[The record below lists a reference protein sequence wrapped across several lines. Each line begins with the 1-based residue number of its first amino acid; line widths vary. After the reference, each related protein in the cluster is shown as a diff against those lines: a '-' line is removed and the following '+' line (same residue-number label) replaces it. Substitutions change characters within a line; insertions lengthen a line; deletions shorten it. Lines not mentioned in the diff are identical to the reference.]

1 MSSVCERVCVYYQP
15 GHYLIHIN
23 IVLSSWHASSTVKSV
38 CSEYV
43 VMAVVLLSLV
53 SLINF
58 ALSVLLYLYILLP
71 VCRFGEDSMEVMESL
86 NFLFRK
92 FHQLNISNEEYC
104 CLKTIMFLNRG
115 NTYMNLHTDCFATVM
130 QFSISVYCKCM

>member
-1 MSSVCERVCVYYQP
+1 MSSVCERVYYQP

-23 IVLSSWHASSTVKSV
+23 IVLSSWNASSTVKSV

-130 QFSISVYCKCM
+130 QFSISV